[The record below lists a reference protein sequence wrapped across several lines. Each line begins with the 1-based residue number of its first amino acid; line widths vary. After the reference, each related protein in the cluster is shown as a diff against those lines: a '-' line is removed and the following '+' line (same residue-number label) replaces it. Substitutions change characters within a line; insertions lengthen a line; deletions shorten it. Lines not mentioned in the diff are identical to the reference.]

1 MELVIKKFNELTIEE
16 LHEILK
22 VRVAVFV
29 VEQNCPYQEVGDKDK
44 YSYHVYFR
52 DENGIQAYLRV
63 IEKNNDSDE
72 VAIGRVIAI
81 KRRCGLG
88 TKILEEG
95 IKVAKNYMKA
105 NKIVLEAQTYARE
118 LYEKLGFKQTSEEF
132 LEDEIPHIKMMLEI

>member
-29 VEQNCPYQEVGDKDK
+29 VEQNCPYQEVDDKDK
-44 YSYHVYFR
+44 YSYHVYYR

-132 LEDEIPHIKMMLEI
+132 LEDGIPHIKMMLEI

>member
-29 VEQNCPYQEVGDKDK
+29 VEQNCPYQEVDDKDK

-63 IEKNNDSDE
+63 IEKNNLLLIELENYDNFKKKVWISYFSE
-72 VAIGRVIAI
+72 I
-81 KRRCGLG
+81 KND
-88 TKILEEG
+88 
-95 IKVAKNYMKA
+95 AKKLTNFYKS
-105 NKIVLEAQTYARE
+105 
-118 LYEKLGFKQTSEEF
+118 EKG
-132 LEDEIPHIKMMLEI
+132 

>member
-29 VEQNCPYQEVGDKDK
+29 VEQNCPYQEVDDKDK
-44 YSYHVYFR
+44 YSYHVYLR

-132 LEDEIPHIKMMLEI
+132 LEDGIPHIKMMLEI

>member
-22 VRVAVFV
+22 VRVAVVV
-29 VEQNCPYQEVGDKDK
+29 VEQNCPYQEVDDKDK

-95 IKVAKNYMKA
+95 IYHITTKENAENIVKSGFIMPSKGAVNNHFSKSKN
-105 NKIVLEAQTYARE
+105 
-118 LYEKLGFKQTSEEF
+118 
-132 LEDEIPHIKMMLEI
+132 D